1 MWKDTPS
8 CKLKQTNVLQF
19 DWLQV
24 SFTKTR
30 HKEGCINQLYP
41 WYKAFLLSC
50 QACKIPP
57 PAFTSA
63 HGLVRTTELN
73 STNTTEVRQPNSCR
87 CDVSWASDVSSVLQN
102 SPYTWVWCSRTTRST
117 APAKASER
125 VPADSD
131 ISSTQPKPDILGRSQ
146 SHLRPPRYCVWK
158 WSHDHLMSRP

>member
-1 MWKDTPS
+1 MYTPYMWKDTPS

-87 CDVSWASDVSSVLQN
+87 CDVSWASDVSFFSATKLTVHLGLVQSYN
-102 SPYTWVWCSRTTRST
+102 TLYCASKGIRKGSSRLRHLLN
-117 APAKASER
+117 
-125 VPADSD
+125 
-131 ISSTQPKPDILGRSQ
+131 STQAW
-146 SHLRPPRYCVWK
+146 HPRT
-158 WSHDHLMSRP
+158 